1 MKHYT
6 FSVAPVIASGLQ
18 SLGYDTVKIGNAVE
32 SHGNDNLKIVDT
44 SAKSSNRYTAE
55 RATARLVKPA
65 ESNATAT
72 TTIKFSGDG
81 SPQRMFAAWHDDAVK
96 MVGKYGTLIALPL
109 PVVLQTWLDAKFKG
123 KVVLSAPKARQ
134 TSPAKPK
141 ASAPVAASVAAPV
154 AHPATNGTT
163 VAPA

>member
-18 SLGYDTVKIGNAVE
+18 SLGYDTIKIGNAVE

-72 TTIKFSGDG
+72 TTIKFIGDG

-109 PVVLQTWLDAKFKG
+109 PVVLRTWLDAKFKG
-123 KVVLSAPKARQ
+123 KVALSAPKARYN
-134 TSPAKPK
+134 KPK
-141 ASAPVAASVAAPV
+141 ASATVAAPV